1 MQSLDR
7 IFNTFNQG
15 DEGNPRHDEHVIT
28 ETSKPALK
36 RPSLYKVVMMNDDF
50 TPMDFVVEVLM
61 SFFALTEEKATQVM
75 LTVHTEGKAVCGVY
89 TRDIAETKAAQVNQ
103 YAAECQHPLLCE
115 LQRAD

>member
-1 MQSLDR
+1 MQSQEL
-7 IFNTFNQG
+7 IVNTQQQDG
-15 DEGNPRHDEHVIT
+15 DGEPGHGDHVIT

-36 RPSLYKVVMMNDDF
+36 RPSLYRVVMLNDDF

-61 SFFALTEEKATQVM
+61 SFFALSEEKATQVM

-115 LQRAD
+115 LERAD